1 MKSKNLLLILITF
14 NIFLL
19 TIRNTFVHL
28 SVWLNINEYSEKNE
42 RNAVVL
48 KNSLNAESV
57 GTLNNADKKSDPES
71 SPLVVVNNIFKETQ
85 NAKNS
90 IEKVFNY

>member
-1 MKSKNLLLILITF
+1 
-14 NIFLL
+14 
-19 TIRNTFVHL
+19 L

-57 GTLNNADKKSDPES
+57 GTFNNADKKSDRES